1 MFIIPHLDNSNI
13 AYDQNCNNI
22 FHQKIESMWY
32 KAAHAIT
39 DSSRKKLCSKLG
51 LEFLQQWWWYI
62 NFVILLNISQIAQS
76 LKYLFE
82 KTSTFTNYR
91 PRNISNISQFNIK
104 YTFSRYTFFQSIFIK
119 WNNLTKVQGILEAAL
134 FSREGTSTL
143 YNNLRIML
151 SISL

>member
-91 PRNISNISQFNIK
+91 PRNISNISLDIR
-104 YTFSRYTFFQSIFIK
+104 FSS
-119 WNNLTKVQGILEAAL
+119 L
-134 FSREGTSTL
+134 FSLSGIIWQKCKEFWK
-143 YNNLRIML
+143 LRSFQEKGLQPYTTIWE
-151 SISL
+151 